1 MADVGRRSRRRR
13 SRSSRRALR
22 SVARRARRVSRKKR
36 RTKRGKK
43 VRRSSR
49 RVRKMRGGA
58 RDQVVNGLETVMLA
72 KMNDIDIEGPDGSRV
87 RYGAYPFLHT
97 SLLSPDRQTYLNG
110 KLKEEADDFI
120 GQAVD
125 EGMIVDPDLSR
136 GEGNHISIM
145 GYGGAGAEKP
155 RVTVILINPAVPD
168 EEKEGSVGQ
177 CSIYNAH
184 PHFFLNI
191 DDVDTMA
198 GEAAADGVVPKYGA
212 YEGRDRAL
220 FTKAGMDALPNTS
233 FDRGTKK
240 NEPFKQITKEA
251 LIKHWFS
258 PAEFKRKNADGKP
271 GAGGRATM
279 QLGPSRPIPGYTV
292 KDDEAPRPT
301 GADGWLNPAG
311 KGATTPGF
319 APEFKLD
326 SEKPTCVGGYYWR
339 KGPDGVLYM
348 EDSTFPLGFGPGDGP
363 GPRVDDA
370 GLGGV
375 AVFGAPP
382 PSGEPC
388 PHATDVKNDEEY
400 LPGRKRKIL
409 KSGDIIINDNTGKP
423 EFLLRLFSTAIHGL
437 PWVNPVSNQFQGFFY
452 KLVRDG
458 GDYVKLS
465 TDADGYFAEY
475 ASVAP
480 DEAVRCPWAAAR
492 DAAREAAVAPA

>member
-1 MADVGRRSRRRR
+1 
-13 SRSSRRALR
+13 
-22 SVARRARRVSRKKR
+22 
-36 RTKRGKK
+36 
-43 VRRSSR
+43 
-49 RVRKMRGGA
+49 MRGGA

-72 KMNDIDIEGPDGSRV
+72 KMNDIDIVGPDGSSV

-97 SLLSPDRQTYLNG
+97 SLLSPAKQTYLNE
-110 KLKEEADDFI
+110 KLKAEADDFI

-125 EGMIVDPDLSR
+125 EGMIVHPDRSR

-168 EEKEGSVGQ
+168 EEKEVSEGQ

-198 GEAAADGVVPKYGA
+198 GEDGVVPKYGA
-212 YEGRDRAL
+212 YEGRARAL

-233 FDRGTKK
+233 FKRATRK
-240 NEPFKQITKEA
+240 NEPFKQITKEE

-258 PAEFKRKNADGKP
+258 PAEFMRVNADGKP
-271 GAGGRATM
+271 GAGGRATLQM
-279 QLGPSRPIPGYTV
+279 GPSRPIPGYTV
-292 KDDEAPRPT
+292 KDDLAARPT
-301 GADGWLNPAG
+301 GDGWLNPAG
-311 KGATTPGF
+311 KGQTPGF

-348 EDSTFPLGFGPGDGP
+348 EDSTFPPGFGPGDGP
-363 GPRVDDA
+363 GPRVEDA
-370 GLGGV
+370 GLGGL

-382 PSGEPC
+382 GPGVPC

-400 LPGRKRKIL
+400 LPGKKRKIL
-409 KSGDIIINDNTGKP
+409 KSGDIIINDNTGNP
-423 EFLLRLFSTAIHGL
+423 EFLLRLFSNAIHGL
-437 PWVNPVSNQFQGFFY
+437 PWANPVSNQFQGFFY

-465 TDADGYFAEY
+465 TDAAGYVTEY

-480 DEAVRCPWAAAR
+480 GEVVSCPWAEAR
-492 DAAREAAVAPA
+492 DAAVEAAVAPA